1 MKRQRQIIDISRR
14 QLLRGIGGATLAL
27 PVLPSLLCRTAY
39 AADPVFTRPPRLFWV
54 TTEHGGAFEAS
65 MFPST
70 SLLTAS
76 QALYTDHTV
85 KSGALVP
92 TTSGSDNVLSPVL
105 RAPSSALSAKL
116 IAKMNVLWGLDVPFY
131 IAHNTGLHLGN
142 YARNDGN
149 GGDGKAVQA
158 FPRPTIDQIMAWSPS
173 FYSNLSGIRERAMIM
188 ANRPVSW
195 NYTDPSVTTSSIE
208 NVRGYSSS
216 TDLFNKIFV
225 PVTGG
230 GPAPRAPIVDRVL
243 ANYNRLRQSN
253 RRLSAADKQRLDD
266 HVARIA
272 ELQRKLT
279 VTVSGASCSSIT
291 TPTDNAN
298 KHNANTP
305 EDAGKQ
311 LQLWNEVAAAAFMC
325 GTSRI
330 GVLAYGDTSRF
341 ISYGG
346 DFHQEVAHQ
355 WQLADKQALLVQSYQ
370 RFFSSVF
377 LDMARRLDAVEEAP
391 GLTYL
396 DHSLLVWTQESGM
409 ETHGSVSIPVVTF
422 GSAAGRL
429 KTGLLCDY
437 RRIGNTAS
445 QFDPGAGGK
454 QTLGLL
460 YSQWLATV
468 LQTMGVPPAE
478 YERWGT
484 KGYGYPFITKESW
497 TPPFGKHYGDTSSR
511 YFKDAST
518 YLPFLKA

>member
-14 QLLRGIGGATLAL
+14 QMLRGIGGVTLAL
-27 PVLPSLLCRTAY
+27 PILPSLLTRTAY
-39 AADPVFTRPPRLFWV
+39 GADPAFARPPRLYWV
-54 TTEHGGAFEAS
+54 TTDHGGAFEAS

-70 SLLTAS
+70 SLLTNS
-76 QALYTDHTV
+76 QALYSDHTV
-85 KSGALVP
+85 KSGALSA
-92 TTSGSDNVLSPVL
+92 TTSGSDTVVSPIL

-116 IAKMNVLWGLDVPFY
+116 VSKMNVLWGLDVPFY

-158 FPRPTIDQIMAWSPS
+158 FPRPTIHQIMAWSPS
-173 FYSNLSGIRERAMIM
+173 FYSSLSGIRERAMIM

-208 NVRGYSSS
+208 NVRGYTSSL
-216 TDLFNKIFV
+216 DLFNKIFV
-225 PVTGG
+225 PQGG
-230 GPAPRAPIVDRVL
+230 SSGPAPRAPIVDRVL
-243 ANYNRLRQSN
+243 ANYNRLRTSN

-279 VTVSGASCSSIT
+279 VTVGGGASCGSII
-291 TPTDNAN
+291 TPTDNAS
-298 KHNANTP
+298 KHGGNSP
-305 EDAGKQ
+305 EEAGKQ

-330 GVLAYGDTSRF
+330 AVLAYGDTSRF
-341 ISYGG
+341 VSYGG
-346 DFHQEVAHQ
+346 DWHQEVAHQ

-370 RFFSSVF
+370 RFFASTFV
-377 LDMARRLDAVEEAP
+377 DMARRLDSAEEVP

-422 GSAAGRL
+422 GSAAGRM
-429 KTGLLCDY
+429 KTGLLADY
-437 RRIGNTAS
+437 RRMGNTAS
-445 QFDPGAGGK
+445 QFDPGGGGK
-454 QTLGLL
+454 QTLGML
-460 YSQWLATV
+460 YSQ
-468 LQTMGVPPAE
+468 
-478 YERWGT
+478 
-484 KGYGYPFITKESW
+484 
-497 TPPFGKHYGDTSSR
+497 
-511 YFKDAST
+511 
-518 YLPFLKA
+518 

>member
-14 QLLRGIGGATLAL
+14 QVLHGIGGATLAL

-39 AADPVFTRPPRLFWV
+39 AADPVFTRPPRLYWV
-54 TTEHGGAFEAS
+54 TTEHGGAFESS
-65 MFPST
+65 MFPSP
-70 SLLTAS
+70 SLLTTS
-76 QALYTDHTV
+76 QALYSDHTV
-85 KSGALVP
+85 KSGTLVP
-92 TTSGSDNVLSPVL
+92 TTSGSDNVLSAVL
-105 RAPSSALSAKL
+105 RAPASALSAKL

-149 GGDGKAVQA
+149 GNDGKAVQA

-173 FYSNLSGIRERAMIM
+173 FYANLSGIRERAMIM
-188 ANRPVSW
+188 AQRPVSW
-195 NYTDPSVTTSSIE
+195 NYTDPSVMTSSIE

-216 TDLFNKIFV
+216 LELFNKIFV
-225 PVTGG
+225 PTTG

-272 ELQRKLT
+272 ELQRKLS
-279 VTVSGASCSSIT
+279 VTVGGGACGGVT
-291 TPTDNAN
+291 APTDNAS

-325 GTSRI
+325 GSSRI
-330 GVLAYGDTSRF
+330 AVLAYGDTARF
-341 ISYGG
+341 VSYGG

-377 LDMARRLDAVEEAP
+377 VDMARRLDAVEEAP

-409 ETHGSVSIPVVTF
+409 ETHGSVSVPVVTF

-437 RRIGNTAS
+437 RRIGNAGSTY
-445 QFDPGAGGK
+445 DPGAGGK

-468 LQTMGVPPAE
+468 LQTMGVPPNE
-478 YERWGT
+478 FERWGYQ
-484 KGYGYPFITKESW
+484 GYGYPYITKESW
-497 TPPFGKHYGDTSSR
+497 TPSFGKHYGDTSSR

-518 YLPFLKA
+518 VLPFLKA

>member
-1 MKRQRQIIDISRR
+1 MARRQIIDISRR
-14 QLLRGIGGATLAL
+14 QMLRGIGGATLAL
-27 PVLPSLLCRTAY
+27 PVLPSLLCKTAY
-39 AADPVFTRPPRLFWV
+39 GADPVFTRPPRLWWV

-70 SLLTAS
+70 SLLTNS
-76 QALYTDHTV
+76 QALYSDHTV

-92 TTSGSDNVLSPVL
+92 TTSGSNTVVSPVL
-105 RAPSSALSAKL
+105 TAPSSSLTSALVG
-116 IAKMNVLWGLDVPFY
+116 KMNVLWGLDVPFY

-149 GGDGKAVQA
+149 GNDGKAVQA

-173 FYSNLSGIRERAMIM
+173 FYSDLSSIRERAMIM
-188 ANRPVSW
+188 SGRPVSW
-195 NYTDPSVTTSSIE
+195 NYSDPSMTSSTIQ
-208 NVRGYSSS
+208 NISVYSSS
-216 TDLFNKIFV
+216 LALFNKIFV
-225 PVTGG
+225 PTG

-243 ANYNRLRQSN
+243 ANYNRLRN
-253 RRLSAADKQRLDD
+253 GNTRLSAADKQRLDD

-279 VTVSGASCSSIT
+279 VTVSGASCSAVT
-291 TPTDNAN
+291 TPTDDAN
-298 KHNANTP
+298 KHNANTAA
-305 EDAGKQ
+305 DAGKQ

-330 GVLAYGDTSRF
+330 GVLAFGDTSRF
-341 ISYGG
+341 VAYGG
-346 DFHQEVAHQ
+346 DWHQEVAHQ
-355 WQLADKQALLVQSYQ
+355 WQLADKQALLAQSYQ
-370 RFFSSVF
+370 QFFASVMV
-377 LDMARRLDAVEEAP
+377 DMAKRLDAVEEVP

-396 DHSLLVWTQESGM
+396 DHSLLVWTQECGM

-422 GSAAGRL
+422 GRAAGRI

-437 RRIGNTAS
+437 RRLGNAAS
-445 QFDPGAGGK
+445 TYDPGAGGK

-468 LQTMGVPPAE
+468 LQAMGVPPSE
-478 YERWGT
+478 YERWGY
-484 KGYGYPFITKESW
+484 KGYGYPYITKETW
-497 TPPFGKHYGDTSSR
+497 TPPFEKHYGDTSSR
-511 YFKDAST
+511 YFQMASD

>member
-1 MKRQRQIIDISRR
+1 
-14 QLLRGIGGATLAL
+14 
-27 PVLPSLLCRTAY
+27 
-39 AADPVFTRPPRLFWV
+39 
-54 TTEHGGAFEAS
+54 
-65 MFPST
+65 MFPNP

-76 QALYTDHTV
+76 QALYADHTV

-92 TTSGSDNVLSPVL
+92 TTSGSDNVLSAVL
-105 RAPSSALSAKL
+105 RAPASALSAKL
-116 IAKMNVLWGLDVPFY
+116 IGKMNVLWGLDVPFY

-149 GGDGKAVQA
+149 GADGKAVQA

-173 FYSNLSGIRERAMIM
+173 FYANLSGIRERAMIM
-188 ANRPVSW
+188 GDRPVSW
-195 NYTDPSVTTSSIE
+195 NYTDPSVTTSNITS
-208 NVRGYSSS
+208 VRGYSSS
-216 TDLFNKIFV
+216 LELFNKIFV
-225 PVTGG
+225 PTTG

-272 ELQRKLT
+272 ELQRKLN
-279 VTVSGASCSSIT
+279 VTVGGGACGAVT
-291 TPTDNAN
+291 APTDNAG

-325 GTSRI
+325 GSSRI
-330 GVLAYGDTSRF
+330 AVLAYGETARF
-341 ISYGG
+341 VSYGG
-346 DFHQEVAHQ
+346 DFHEDVAHQ
-355 WQLADKQALLVQSYQ
+355 WQVADKQALLVQSYQ

-377 LDMARRLDAVEEAP
+377 VDMARRLDAVEEAP

-409 ETHGSVSIPVVTF
+409 ETHGSVSVPVVTF

-437 RRIGNTAS
+437 RRIGNAAS
-445 QFDPGAGGK
+445 VFDPGAGGK

-468 LQTMGVPPAE
+468 LQAMGVPTSE
-478 YERWGT
+478 FERWGY
-484 KGYGYPFITKESW
+484 KGYGYPYITKETW
-497 TPPFGKHYGDTSSR
+497 TPPFAKHYGDTSSR

-518 YLPFLKA
+518 FLPFLKA

>member
-14 QLLRGIGGATLAL
+14 QMLRGIGGATLAL
-27 PVLPSLLCRTAY
+27 PVLPSLLCKTAY
-39 AADPVFTRPPRLFWV
+39 AADPVFTRPPRLWWV

-70 SLLTAS
+70 SLLTNSLAMYS
-76 QALYTDHTV
+76 DHTV
-85 KSGALVP
+85 KSGTLAA
-92 TTSGSDNVLSPVL
+92 TTSGSNTVVSPVL
-105 RAPSSALSAKL
+105 TAPSSSLSAAL
-116 IAKMNVLWGLDVPFY
+116 IGKMNVLWGLDVPFY

-158 FPRPTIDQIMAWSPS
+158 FPRPTIEQIMAWSPS
-173 FYSNLSGIRERAMIM
+173 FYSNLSSIRERAMIM
-188 ANRPVSW
+188 ASRPVSW
-195 NYTDPSVTTSSIE
+195 NYSDPSMTSSTIE
-208 NVRGYSSS
+208 NVRGYTSSL
-216 TDLFNKIFV
+216 DLFNKIFV
-225 PVTGG
+225 PTG

-243 ANYNRLRQSN
+243 ANYNRLRN
-253 RRLSAADKQRLDD
+253 GNTRLSAADKQRLDD

-279 VTVSGASCSSIT
+279 TTVSGASCSSVT

-298 KHNANTP
+298 KHSANNP
-305 EDAGKQ
+305 ADAGKQ

-341 ISYGG
+341 CAYGG
-346 DFHQEVAHQ
+346 DWHQEVAHQ
-355 WQLADKQALLVQSYQ
+355 WQLADKQAL
-370 RFFSSVF
+370 
-377 LDMARRLDAVEEAP
+377 
-391 GLTYL
+391 L

-409 ETHGSVSIPVVTF
+409 ETHGSVSVPVVTF
-422 GSAAGRL
+422 GSAAGKM

-437 RRIGNTAS
+437 RRMGNSGSTY
-445 QFDPGAGGK
+445 DPGAGGK

-468 LQTMGVPPAE
+468 LQTMGVPASE
-478 YERWGT
+478 FERWGY
-484 KGYGYPFITKESW
+484 KG
-497 TPPFGKHYGDTSSR
+497 
-511 YFKDAST
+511 
-518 YLPFLKA
+518 